1 MDFDFSE
8 WKELARN
15 DPKEFERRRVAMI
28 EGVIASAPQDVQR
41 RLRGIQFQADMECKK
56 ASNPLSATIRLSR
69 MMWESFA
76 ELREAL
82 NKLTSP
88 GAGQPPPAQ
97 PRPASNIVPLR
108 NRSRE

>member
-28 EGVIASAPQDVQR
+28 EAVIASAPPDVQR
-41 RLRGIQFQADMECKK
+41 RLRGIQFRVDMECRK
-56 ASNPLSATIRLSR
+56 ASNPLSATVRISR

-88 GAGQPPPAQ
+88 GPAQ
-97 PRPASNIVPLR
+97 PIPKPASNIVPLR
-108 NRSRE
+108 QRGTE